1 MLNFYSALFVVLTA
15 PYHQNP
21 ASAVGHIFLLQAD
34 SLQPYPLWNTIEFV
48 AETGDASKLS
58 YITKGVYGGFAA
70 NYETVPFYEKIHKY
84 VDEEKRNLFIYPLK
98 ISSEELAKF
107 NDTLNLW
114 KTKEDSYK
122 FFTNNCVDGIYNL
135 LKSTLDSIQEAPIL
149 LTPQNLIRL
158 LNESGKIGEPLLLQS
173 HKNKTEEQNV
183 ILQNNMQI
191 PHKYS
196 RFDIGALFFEKPYM
210 NLRFRLFLHD
220 FSDYGGYYS
229 NFINFEALALNLYFN
244 SDRIDFKELWFIRIR
259 SEKPSYNFISDWSW
273 LIESGIEGFKIT
285 NFGLGKTYLIFND
298 YSLAYLFRGSI
309 LGDEQNE
316 CYAGFQIVARGFSS
330 KKYRFGAY
338 FDYLR
343 TLAKHNDIRT
353 NSGMWVSFDLTENL
367 NLFAENSI
375 KNYSENSFSLMLR
388 FYLGL

>member
-1 MLNFYSALFVVLTA
+1 LLNFYSALFIVVTS

-34 SLQPYPLWNTIEFV
+34 SLKPYPLWNTIEFV
-48 AETGDASKLS
+48 AETRDANKLS
-58 YITKGVYGGFAA
+58 YITKGVYGGFEA
-70 NYETVPFYEKIHKY
+70 NYETVLFYEKIHKY

-107 NDTLNLW
+107 NDTLNFW
-114 KTKEDSYK
+114 KTREDSYK
-122 FFTNNCVDGIYNL
+122 FFTNNCVDGIYSL
-135 LKSTLDSIQEAPIL
+135 LKNTLDSIKEAPIL

-158 LNESGKIGEPLLLQS
+158 LNESGKIEVPLLLQS
-173 HKNKTEEQNV
+173 DRNENGEQNI

-191 PHKYS
+191 PHKYG
-196 RFDIGALFFEKPYM
+196 RFDIGALFLENPHI

-229 NFINFEALALNLYFN
+229 NFINFEAMSLNLYFN
-244 SDRIDFKELWFIRIR
+244 SEKINFKELWLMRVR

-273 LIESGIEGFKIT
+273 LIESGIEKSKVT
-285 NFGLGKTYLIFND
+285 NFGLGKTYLIFKD

-309 LGDEQNE
+309 LGNKQDDY
-316 CYAGFQIVARGFSS
+316 YAGFQIAARGFSA
-330 KKYRFGAY
+330 KKYRFGTY

-343 TLAKHNDIRT
+343 MFAKYNNIRT
-353 NSGMWVSFDLTENL
+353 NSGMWISFDLAENL
-367 NLFAENSI
+367 NLFAESSI
-375 KNYSENSFSLMLR
+375 KNYSENTFSLMLR
-388 FYLGL
+388 FYFGL

>member
-1 MLNFYSALFVVLTA
+1 
-15 PYHQNP
+15 
-21 ASAVGHIFLLQAD
+21 
-34 SLQPYPLWNTIEFV
+34 
-48 AETGDASKLS
+48 
-58 YITKGVYGGFAA
+58 
-70 NYETVPFYEKIHKY
+70 
-84 VDEEKRNLFIYPLK
+84 LFIYPLK

-114 KTKEDSYK
+114 KTREDSYR

-135 LKSTLDSIQEAPIL
+135 LKSTLDSIQEAPII

-158 LNESGKIGEPLLLQS
+158 LNESGKIG
-173 HKNKTEEQNV
+173 EQNV

-196 RFDIGALFFEKPYM
+196 RFDMGALFFDKPYM

-244 SDRIDFKELWFIRIR
+244 SSKINFKELWFIRIR

-273 LIESGIEGFKIT
+273 LIESGIEEFKIT
-285 NFGLGKTYLIFND
+285 NFGLGKTYLIFNN

-309 LGDEQNE
+309 LGNKQDDY
-316 CYAGFQIVARGFSS
+316 CAGFQIAARGFSS

-343 TLAKHNDIRT
+343 RLAKHNEIRT
-353 NSGMWVSFDLTENL
+353 NSGMWVSFDLTEGL